1 MKIRALLVSVSCGL
15 ALVAPPVTPNAAL
28 SGGVIP
34 VAHAAGFS
42 GLKDI
47 ALSPG
52 GAVIYSLPEE
62 VTSLTVTTGSDLA
75 SLSQTQKGNWRLQL
89 SPTTRPGTYTLGI
102 RAKIGDTVS
111 DSTVRVT
118 VGAYELNYKPETEI
132 ELFPGQKIRVAPT
145 GLVPDGT
152 EVDVGDTPMTVTT
165 KDSGKE
171 KGAIA
176 VAVPPNAHPGH
187 YDIPLTV
194 RFPDTT
200 VQTTI
205 LPLTVK
211 KREIKFPTLLTINRG
226 AKTTIK
232 AGGYVA
238 PWPSEATI
246 RTGVSD
252 RYMTATPH
260 GSTVDISVA
269 DDAPLGEHTVTL
281 FVDTPGQTT
290 QISTVTIQVGPHQF
304 FNFEDAFHVH
314 AGAVL
319 ELQDLLLPEGAEVV
333 RVQADTGIRVIH
345 RPQQPITLQLGS
357 NLAAGEYSIDFYIDY
372 PGQDRVKK
380 TMKLVVDAEDGS
392 STKPDEQPS
401 PTKPGEKSGTTTDP
415 GSRDGTKPTK
425 PEEKPGPTPEPSP
438 LPGAPAGA
446 CVAPP
451 AGYAIPL
458 AWALPLLALSAV
470 HLPLPGLPEPIA
482 QYQKNI
488 GENVSGAI
496 GIVTTLIAVVSAIG
510 YGIGCYGQ
518 KTN

>member
-1 MKIRALLVSVSCGL
+1 M
-15 ALVAPPVTPNAAL
+15 
-28 SGGVIP
+28 
-34 VAHAAGFS
+34 
-42 GLKDI
+42 
-47 ALSPG
+47 
-52 GAVIYSLPEE
+52 
-62 VTSLTVTTGSDLA
+62 
-75 SLSQTQKGNWRLQL
+75 
-89 SPTTRPGTYTLGI
+89 
-102 RAKIGDTVS
+102 
-111 DSTVRVT
+111 
-118 VGAYELNYKPETEI
+118 
-132 ELFPGQKIRVAPT
+132 
-145 GLVPDGT
+145 
-152 EVDVGDTPMTVTT
+152 
-165 KDSGKE
+165 
-171 KGAIA
+171 
-176 VAVPPNAHPGH
+176 
-187 YDIPLTV
+187 
-194 RFPDTT
+194 
-200 VQTTI
+200 QTTI

-401 PTKPGEKSGTTTDP
+401 PTKPGEKP
-415 GSRDGTKPTK
+415 GA
-425 PEEKPGPTPEPSP
+425 TPEPSP